1 MAELG
6 ALSIFPASVSPL
18 DKTQFI
24 PALQTSLR
32 ITALAKSCV
41 LQLKGKQMVES
52 HTCSRSR
59 AGSLQIGLQMQHSH
73 SAPTGKLFP
82 CISRVIAPQHLIMA
96 SNLHE
101 TVINTSPPMD

>member
-6 ALSIFPASVSPL
+6 ALSIFPTSVSPL

-24 PALQTSLR
+24 PALLTSLR
-32 ITALAKSCV
+32 ITALAKSRV

-59 AGSLQIGLQMQHSH
+59 AGSLRIRLQTQYSH
-73 SAPTGKLFP
+73 STPTGKPFA
-82 CISRVIAPQHLIMA
+82 VH
-96 SNLHE
+96 
-101 TVINTSPPMD
+101 